1 VIRRVLAEH
10 ARLAVDPNTVAGTD
24 ESIDRSI
31 VVAAA
36 HQVQTQ
42 RRHSSGGAAK
52 PALRHTRTLRN
63 DTDKPRDP
71 TLFTC
76 PDSPDGLS
84 RRSPRGALMGR
95 PDILEKNCHS
105 TCPKSMIETTKI
117 DNPNMVVDILAI
129 PPRKDPGDVC
139 CKWRFSMRTEDDPA
153 YVPVELIK
161 NPRGNETRRSD

>member
-76 PDSPDGLS
+76 PDSPDGSS

-95 PDILEKNCHS
+95 PDV
-105 TCPKSMIETTKI
+105 ETTKMY
-117 DNPNMVVDILAI
+117 NPNMVVDILAI
-129 PPRKDPGDVC
+129 PPRKVPGDVC

-161 NPRGNETRRSD
+161 NPRGNETHRSD